1 MNRNSQAK
9 GVENAEKLEAWIRAT
24 PLSKVP
30 LNSHGESAKRTICL
44 LLNIPRST
52 IGTNSAIEELFSK
65 LDAKLL
71 KRKDEAKVNNE
82 NRGQVELSSADL
94 AYVLAEL
101 ERLRASNARL
111 RHLDGTGIFIPE
123 K

>member
-9 GVENAEKLEAWIRAT
+9 GAENAKKLKEWIRTT
-24 PLSKVP
+24 PLGKIP
-30 LNSHGESAKRTICL
+30 LNSRGESAKRTVCVL
-44 LLNIPRST
+44 LGISPST
-52 IGTNSAIEELFSK
+52 IGTNPALKELFLA

-71 KRKDEAKVNNE
+71 TRKDEVKE
-82 NRGQVELSSADL
+82 ISETSGSVELSSADL

-101 ERLRASNARL
+101 EQLRASNARL
-111 RHLDGTGIFIPE
+111 RHLDGTGVFIPE